1 MAAVLLSPV
10 TGVVVTGGASGIGRA
25 CAQTLSEAGRAIA
38 VWDRDAEGAEAVAKQ
53 VAADTGVS
61 TIGIGIDVTD
71 ASAFAD
77 AISQSRSVLGSIG
90 GLVHSAGTVR
100 SDNIGRLDESGWDFV
115 LNVNLRAEALLVQA
129 LLEDLRASAGA
140 AVVGIASIEAVVG
153 NGAIPAYCAS
163 KAGLLGLTRSM
174 ALQLAP
180 EGIRVNAVCPG
191 FIDTPMLGV
200 AGGGRTRMA
209 AECPMKR
216 LGEPRDIAKAVRF
229 LLSDEASY
237 ITGTHLIVDGGSTVG
252 DLSPLG

>member
-1 MAAVLLSPV
+1 MAGLLLSPM

-25 CAQTLSEAGRAIA
+25 CAQALGEAGRPVA
-38 VWDRDAEGAEAVAKQ
+38 VWDRDGGGAEAVAKQ
-53 VAADTGVS
+53 VAADAGVD

-71 ASAFAD
+71 RSAFAD
-77 AISQSRSVLGSIG
+77 AIQRSRPVLGSIG

-100 SDNIGRLDESGWDFV
+100 NDGIGSLDESGWDFV

-129 LLEDLRASAGA
+129 LLEDLRAAEGA

-153 NGAIPAYCAS
+153 NAAIPAYCAS

-174 ALQLAP
+174 ALQLAGD
-180 EGIRVNAVCPG
+180 GIRVNAVCPG

-200 AGGGRTRMA
+200 AGEGRQRMIT
-209 AECPMKR
+209 ECPLKR

-229 LLSDEASY
+229 LLSDEASFV
-237 ITGTHLIVDGGSTVG
+237 TGTHLIVDGGSTVS
-252 DLSPLG
+252 D

>member
-1 MAAVLLSPV
+1 MAAVLVSPV
-10 TGVVVTGGASGIGRA
+10 TGVVVSGGASGFGRA
-25 CAQTLSEAGRAIA
+25 CAQALCEAGRPVA
-38 VWDRDAEGAEAVAKQ
+38 VWDRDGHGAEAVAKQ
-53 VAADTGVS
+53 VAADTGVN

-71 ASAFAD
+71 SSAFAD
-77 AISQSRSVLGSIG
+77 AIDRSRAALGSLG

-100 SDNIGRLDESGWDFV
+100 SDNIGTLDESGWDFV

-129 LLEDLRASAGA
+129 LLEDLRGAVGA

-153 NGAIPAYCAS
+153 NAAIPAYCAS

-174 ALQLAP
+174 AQQLAAD
-180 EGIRVNAVCPG
+180 GIRVNAVCPG

-200 AGGGRTRMA
+200 AGEGRRRMA

-237 ITGTHLIVDGGSTVG
+237 ITGTQLIVDGGSTVS
-252 DLSPLG
+252 DLAPLG